1 MRALEFHLGKI
12 PVRIQPTFFIMA
24 AFLGLAPD
32 EGLLGIVKWIGIVF
46 VSVLLHE
53 LGHATAGIAFGLEP
67 RIDVH
72 GMGGTTSWSTR
83 KALSHPQSVIVS
95 LAGPFAGFGV
105 GVVVLT
111 LVRFGVI
118 HADFRELLDK
128 LVHLRA
134 DGVLST
140 ILYVNVGWG
149 VFNLL
154 PMLPLDGGNVLNQTL
169 HAAAGV
175 RGERIARIVSVVV
188 AGLFVP
194 AALVAGSLWIALLM
208 TLFLIANWRGLQDF
222 DARQHDAPMQ
232 ASLEKAQAALEA
244 RDGARVL
251 EFARPVALGARTAQ
265 VKAEALHLVAFGF
278 LLEGRVAD
286 ADAAIAALPQ
296 GYAPH
301 PQLLALR
308 EAAARG

>member
-12 PVRIQPTFFIMA
+12 PVRIQPTFFVVA
-24 AFLGLAPD
+24 AVLGLAPD
-32 EGLLGIVKWIGIVF
+32 LRTTVTWIAVVF
-46 VSVLLHE
+46 GSIMLHE
-53 LGHATAGIAFGLEP
+53 LGHASAGISFGLEP
-67 RIDVH
+67 RIEVH
-72 GMGGTTSWSTR
+72 GMGGTTSWSTPR
-83 KALSHPQSVIVS
+83 ALSHAQSVIIS

-105 GVVVLT
+105 GLVVLT

-128 LVHLRA
+128 LVHFRA
-134 DGVLST
+134 DTVLST

-169 HAAAGV
+169 HAAIGV
-175 RGERIARIVSVVV
+175 RGERLARIVSVVV
-188 AGLFVP
+188 AGILVPVALF
-194 AALVAGSLWIALLM
+194 AGSLWIGLLM
-208 TLFLIANWRGLQDF
+208 AMFLSANWRGLQDF
-222 DARQHDAPMQ
+222 DARQHDAPMR
-232 ASLEKAQAALEA
+232 ASLEKAQAALDA
-244 RDGARVL
+244 KDAPRVL
-251 EFARPVALGARTAQ
+251 EFARPVALSARTAQ

-286 ADAAIAALPQ
+286 ADAAIAALPR

-301 PQLLALR
+301 PQLMALR
-308 EAAARG
+308 EVAARQ